1 MKQTIKAS
9 LIAACASVL
18 IGQTSSAF
26 ADLSS
31 DTETLLNWAE
41 RTFPHLFPTHQATHS
56 LDPWRFRYYPQ
67 TNIYA
72 GINTQDQNVYVLG
85 GPWGYDN
92 PTQISPV
99 STLLADITQSGG
111 DGSIPACKTDDIPE
125 GFVYTQSGNAVNIT
139 TNGQC
144 IKLPR
149 DTNFCE
155 APEEEA
161 PAPTGIS
168 VLTTV
173 ELLNNQW
180 SGVEFNNG
188 PTNILDS
195 YAGNTSVCIRN
206 ASPDQIGLTIN
217 SDICLDVTDEMY
229 DELSGQPGITITGPN
244 ITHATHTI
252 TRNEQVADCF
262 QTEAISIHDAY
273 TGETWINIGG
283 EFINPNNLGGIG
295 DLPNFN
301 F

>member
-41 RTFPHLFPTHQATHS
+41 RTFPELFPAHQATH
-56 LDPWRFRYYPQ
+56 LVEPWRFRYYPQ

-111 DGSIPACKTDDIPE
+111 DGSIPACKTDHIPA
-125 GFVYTQSGNAVNIT
+125 GFVYTQSGNTVNIT

-144 IKLPR
+144 IKLPP
-149 DTNFCE
+149 DTDFCE
-155 APEEEA
+155 VPEEEPTA
-161 PAPTGIS
+161 TGIS

-173 ELLNNQW
+173 RADKSEW
-180 SGVEFNNG
+180 GGVTFSNG
-188 PTNILDS
+188 PSNILDS
-195 YAGNTSVCIRN
+195 YTGNTSICTRN
-206 ASPDQIGLTIN
+206 ASPDQVSLVIN

-229 DELSGQPGITITGPN
+229 EELAGQPGVTVNPP
-244 ITHATHTI
+244 ITHATKT
-252 TRNEQVADCF
+252 TMRNDRVADCF
-262 QTEAISIHDAY
+262 QTDAMSIHDAY

-283 EFINPNNLGGIG
+283 EFINPNNLDGIG
-295 DLPNFN
+295 DLSNFN

>member
-111 DGSIPACKTDDIPE
+111 DGSIPACKTDDIPA
-125 GFVYTQSGNAVNIT
+125 GFVYTQSGNTVNIT

-144 IKLPR
+144 IKLPP
-149 DTNFCE
+149 DTDFCE
-155 APEEEA
+155 APEEEVA
-161 PAPTGIS
+161 APTGIS
-168 VLTTV
+168 ILTTV
-173 ELLNNQW
+173 DVLKSEW
-180 SGVEFNNG
+180 GGVTFNNG
-188 PTNILDS
+188 PGNIPDS
-195 YAGNTSVCIRN
+195 FSGNTAVCVIN
-206 ASPDQIGLTIN
+206 ASPDQAPLTIN
-217 SDICLDVTDEMY
+217 TDICLDVTDEVME
-229 DELSGQPGITITGPN
+229 DFASDPGITITDSS
-244 ITHATHTI
+244 ITHATQT
-252 TRNEQVADCF
+252 TMRNDRVPDCF

-273 TGETWINIGG
+273 TGQTWINIGG
-283 EFINPNNLGGIG
+283 QFIDPNDMGGIG

-301 F
+301 Y